1 MHELG
6 ESSQL
11 DHQAIINFAQELEI
25 DHVVAVATP
34 DYGNGGVGSN
44 SLVHHVNSFD
54 EALDISTEI
63 TSGDVILIKGSRA
76 EGLEKLSDYL
86 KESLS
91 MRESTEEEREKR

>member
-1 MHELG
+1 ML
-6 ESSQL
+6 
-11 DHQAIINFAQELEI
+11 FR
-25 DHVVAVATP
+25 
-34 DYGNGGVGSN
+34 SN

-54 EALDISTEI
+54 EALDIATEI

-86 KESLS
+86 KESLN